1 MIKKLFGSAAL
12 LFISISLFSQ
22 DFIIS
27 GKVVDHQTGEP
38 LTGAKIVHPISGV
51 EVITDFD
58 GFFSISSAEKGIN
71 QLTVSYVSYEEAKLN
86 RVIVKEGEST
96 QLHIRMQR
104 VGTNASVS
112 SFLAV
117 KDFRPQV

>member
-1 MIKKLFGSAAL
+1 MIKKIFGSAAL

-22 DFIIS
+22 DLIIS

-38 LTGAKIVHPISGV
+38 LTGAKIMHPTSGV

-58 GFFSISSAEKGIN
+58 GYFSFSSVEKGIN
-71 QLTVSYVSYEEAKLN
+71 KLRVSYISYEEAKLN

-104 VGTNASVS
+104 VGTNVPVS
-112 SFLAV
+112 SFLAG